1 MQLDLRE
8 LEDGRVFE
16 ADVCVV
22 GAGPAGITIARELI
36 GTTLKVVLLESGG
49 TGWEDDIQ
57 SLYDGQLAGDEYL
70 PLDSCRSRFLG
81 GSTDHW
87 AGMSFPLQEIDFQ
100 ERPWIPHSGWPI
112 TRAALQ
118 PYYERAQVL
127 CQLGPFVY
135 STEAVAGAGL
145 DPDDIDETKILSRY
159 YRLSPPT
166 RFADVYGPEL
176 AAAPNVTLVLHA
188 TLARLVAAE
197 SGRAVTHA
205 ELHDTSGK
213 TGTVRARHFVLA
225 CGGLENP
232 RILLLSDAAS
242 PNGLSNSNDVVGRF
256 FMDHPEPVVAEIA
269 ARDPVDV
276 GARYGYISVK
286 GQTLQHL
293 WALPPSTQAERQLL
307 NAAATIEPR
316 YVQTGDDNDYTNLE
330 DHTGGYKQT
339 GVYNLRA
346 LIRSAS
352 QGRWPTDLKR
362 KVLRIATDLDGAGA
376 GAYQRL
382 RTGHWP
388 EPERPGVV
396 IRIEPEP
403 LPESRVTLGEER
415 DMLGQ
420 RKMRLEWHR
429 GTRGPKTL
437 RTLCEIMG
445 SEIGRLDLG
454 RLQMQPWLLEE
465 NPSWPDR
472 TIVGVHHMGTTRMS
486 ADPAKGVVNA
496 DCRSHEVEN
505 LFVAGSSV
513 FPTCGFNNPTL
524 TLVALALRTADHIR
538 RLNI

>member
-8 LEDGRVFE
+8 LEDGRTFE
-16 ADVCVV
+16 ADVCIV

-36 GTTLKVVLLESGG
+36 GTALKVVLLESGG
-49 TGWEDDIQ
+49 TDWEDDIQ
-57 SLYDGQLAGDEYL
+57 ALYDGQLTGDEYL

-87 AGMSFPLQEIDFQ
+87 AGMSFPLQEFDFQ

-135 STEAVAGAGL
+135 STEAVAGTGL

-176 AAAPNVTLVLHA
+176 AAAQNVTLVLHA
-188 TLARLVAAE
+188 TVARLVAAE
-197 SGRAVTHA
+197 SGRTVTHA

-213 TGTVRARHFVLA
+213 KGTVRARHFVLA

-232 RILLLSDAAS
+232 RMLLLSDAAS
-242 PNGLSNSNDVVGRF
+242 PNGLSNGNDVVGRF

-276 GARYGYISVK
+276 GTRYGYISVN

-316 YVQTGDDNDYTNLE
+316 YVQSGADDANLE
-330 DHTGGYKQT
+330 DHTGSYKQT

-346 LIRSAS
+346 LIWSAS
-352 QGRWPTDLKR
+352 EGRWPTDLKR
-362 KVLRIATDLDGAGA
+362 KVLRIATDLDGAAA

-388 EPERPGVV
+388 QPERPGVV

-465 NPSWPDR
+465 NPTWPDR

-538 RLNI
+538 GLNT